1 MLLCLSNGYK
11 IFSNKYGTMPICKEE
26 VYRFIMKKREKRLAC
41 ERGVKCL
48 CLSSDVWCDECREN
62 CHRPYLHTLPQ
73 TLMQKTTNRRHLP
86 ANHYLPGYTMHSP
99 YNHNN
104 TPADPSV
111 RQALWLVHSP
121 PPTAVAVVTAWK
133 WRHDPTSCWCPAIM
147 QWTRVL
153 WGGGAVQVCDTVH
166 NTPIS
171 SQQSVSSVGLSRQ
184 KIAASPSVSESL
196 AAVSRHSE
204 LIVVLVTDLS
214 SGQPLTHPVLVN
226 DPPTATPS
234 SDHRK
239 L

>member
-1 MLLCLSNGYK
+1 MQGRGLQ
-11 IFSNKYGTMPICKEE
+11 
-26 VYRFIMKKREKRLAC
+26 VYDEEKRKEAGMW
-41 ERGVKCL
+41 ERCQVSVSVIWCL
-48 CLSSDVWCDECREN
+48 MWWVSWE
-62 CHRPYLHTLPQ
+62 LPQ
-73 TLMQKTTNRRHLP
+73 AISSHL
-86 ANHYLPGYTMHSP
+86 ASNFNAKNHQQMAFTCKPLSTWVHNALP

-121 PPTAVAVVTAWK
+121 PPAAVAVVTAWK

-153 WGGGAVQVCDTVH
+153 WGGGAVQLCDTVH